1 MCTCGRLE
9 HSSEESKPSSTSET
23 AGRCLSLPR
32 ASTSASGT
40 TRSSGGHKELMS
52 IAWHSEPQKEG
63 QYDPSDPW
71 IIRITRSP
79 SAARKA
85 KIADWLNDTLEVS
98 PTGLPKL
105 SVVVEA
111 LRLYVPGAG
120 NSSKLLTNYRL
131 VTLFQFLIAGPD
143 QNMVTKRP

>member
-1 MCTCGRLE
+1 
-9 HSSEESKPSSTSET
+9 
-23 AGRCLSLPR
+23 
-32 ASTSASGT
+32 
-40 TRSSGGHKELMS
+40 MS

-120 NSSKLLTNYRL
+120 NSSNYRSR
-131 VTLFQFLIAGPD
+131 TLFQFLIAGPD